1 LILGTAAAPAVPDL
15 REALAEDNSV
25 YVKIPVAEAL
35 ARLGHP
41 TKAAAFLAD
50 AVDNGAGVRIKLQA
64 LNALTCIG
72 TAALPHKAVVD
83 RAAVSSDEYL
93 KNAGRYLKFVLDGS
107 YTPQTPIY
115 VA

>member
-1 LILGTAAAPAVPDL
+1 MPDL
-15 REALAEDNSV
+15 VEALESDDSS

-41 TKAAAFLAD
+41 TKAAKFFAD
-50 AVDNGAGVRIKLQA
+50 TVDAGANARIKLQA
-64 LNALTCIG
+64 LNALTWIG
-72 TAALPHKAVVD
+72 TAARHHKATID
-83 RAAVSSDEYL
+83 RAAVSTDEYL
-93 KNAGRYLKFVLDGS
+93 SNAGRYLKFVLEGT